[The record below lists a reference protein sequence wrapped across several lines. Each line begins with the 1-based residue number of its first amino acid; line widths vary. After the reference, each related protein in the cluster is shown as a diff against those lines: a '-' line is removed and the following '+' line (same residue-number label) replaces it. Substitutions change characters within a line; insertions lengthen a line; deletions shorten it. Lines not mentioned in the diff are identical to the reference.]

1 MTQPMHIRH
10 IKISNILGIQE
21 LEFKAGQFVE
31 VTGRNGQGKTSLL
44 EAIKAATQ
52 GGHDATLLRK
62 GAEKGEVVL
71 VLDSG
76 MEISKR
82 VTGRSSP
89 LTITGSDGAKAKKPA
104 EVLKSLTDMLSVN
117 PIDFLRA
124 PKKDRVRVLLDTM
137 PLEIDTAELTEISGV
152 RVQAQ
157 PGVHGLAVIDHV
169 RKQVY
174 DERTGTNRAVSE
186 KEATINQLRLAMPS
200 APAGV
205 EGSED
210 ELNAKI
216 KEANDAYQSEIERI
230 RTKMDGIQAAHN
242 AAVQKIRDDAQAAI
256 DKIKE
261 EAIQAAEAERVK
273 LEEIK
278 AKADKQRQITVD
290 RYHAQTGPLNQAL
303 AVITA
308 NREQAGKRA
317 QALATIEQMEDELAD
332 LKEDAEKQNQA
343 IAAIDA
349 YKLKLLANMPIP
361 GLEIVDGEL
370 YRDGVHFDRLNTAQ
384 QVQVAVELAKLR
396 AGPLGIVCV
405 DCLELLDSAT
415 FEAFREQS
423 IASGLQLFVSRVT
436 DEEFSVQTTSE

>member
-1 MTQPMHIRH
+1 MHIQH
-10 IKISNILGIQE
+10 IKISNILGIRE

-82 VTGRSSP
+82 VTERGSP
-89 LTITGSDGAKAKKPA
+89 TTVVGSDGAKAKKPA

-117 PIDFLRA
+117 PVDFLRA
-124 PKKDRVRVLLDTM
+124 PKRDRVRVLLETM
-137 PLEIDTAELTEISGV
+137 PLKIDTDKLTEISGV
-152 RVQAQ
+152 RVEAQ
-157 PGVHGLAVIDHV
+157 PDVHALAVIDHV

-186 KEATINQLRLAMPS
+186 KEATINQLQLAMPS

-210 ELNAKI
+210 ELNAKLKI
-216 KEANDAYQSEIERI
+216 ANDTYHAETERI
-230 RTKMDGIQAAHN
+230 RAKMDGIQAAHN

-261 EAIQAAEAERVK
+261 EATQAAEAERAK
-273 LEEIK
+273 LEDIK
-278 AKADKQRQITVD
+278 AKADRQRQITVE
-290 RYHAQTGPLNQAL
+290 RYHTQTSPLNQAL

-308 NREQAGKRA
+308 NREQAGKRV
-317 QALATIEQMEDELAD
+317 QALATIEQMEGELAD
-332 LKEDAEKQNQA
+332 LREDAEKQSRA

-349 YKLKLLANMPIP
+349 YKLDLLANMPIP
-361 GLEIVDGEL
+361 GLEIVDGDL

-384 QVQVAVELAKLR
+384 QVQIAVELARLR

-405 DCLELLDSAT
+405 DCLELLDSET
-415 FEAFREQS
+415 FAAFREQS

-436 DEEFSVQTTSE
+436 DEDFSVQTTSD